1 MLNQLNMGQ
10 QIKFWRQKKKLSQL
24 KLANKLQMNQ
34 CQISK
39 IEKNERKVLA
49 QELLV
54 IAQALE
60 VPLETLLTQSS
71 TNPN

>member
-71 TNPN
+71 TNAN

>member
-1 MLNQLNMGQ
+1 
-10 QIKFWRQKKKLSQL
+10 
-24 KLANKLQMNQ
+24 MNQ

-71 TNPN
+71 TNAN